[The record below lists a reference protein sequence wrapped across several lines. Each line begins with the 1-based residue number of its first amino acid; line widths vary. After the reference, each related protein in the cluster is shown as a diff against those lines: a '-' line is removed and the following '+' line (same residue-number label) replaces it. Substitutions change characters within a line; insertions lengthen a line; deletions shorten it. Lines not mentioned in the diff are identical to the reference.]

1 MGYRVIVD
9 DNYRYMD
16 ESQRYLQGEYAT
28 YSEALEA
35 CKEIV
40 DQFLRYEYVPGM
52 AASALYFRYMMFGE
66 DPFIVD
72 RSEPPDGAPGF
83 SAWDYAKVRCQE
95 LCAPAPE
102 ASAAFA

>member
-1 MGYRVIVD
+1 MGYRVMVD
-9 DNYRYMD
+9 DNYHYMD

-28 YSEALEA
+28 YSEALAA
-35 CKEIV
+35 CQEIV
-40 DQFLRYEYVPGM
+40 DQFLRYEHVPGM

-72 RSEPPDGAPGF
+72 RAGSPDHAFGF
-83 SAWDYAKVRCQE
+83 SAWDYAKVRCQD

-102 ASAAFA
+102 ASSACA